1 MSEATVTS
9 KGQVTIP
16 ADIRKA
22 LGLGAG
28 ERVVFTQLDD
38 GSTIMRAKT
47 RSIMDLRGML
57 KPARRRKVAID
68 EMAIGRD

>member
-1 MSEATVTS
+1 MR
-9 KGQVTIP
+9 KQV
-16 ADIRKA
+16 
-22 LGLGAG
+22 L
-28 ERVVFTQLDD
+28 VTQLDD